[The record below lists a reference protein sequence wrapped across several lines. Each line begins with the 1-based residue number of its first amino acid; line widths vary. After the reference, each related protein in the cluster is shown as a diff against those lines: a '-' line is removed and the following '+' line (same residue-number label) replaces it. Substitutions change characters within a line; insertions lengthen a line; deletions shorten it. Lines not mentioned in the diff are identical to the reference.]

1 MSRGFFYI
9 AIRVVVILLAAFF
22 TKKISGGWAFFRIP
36 VKAIK
41 YDGGSFYSKQIHIH
55 EKVKSMLDL
64 RFVRSSPDVVRADLK
79 KRNDTEKLAWVDDL
93 LNKDARSRELKME
106 IDTLRQRRNTIAR
119 EINAAR
125 KAEHDTDV
133 LLAEAANLP
142 QQIRDRDA
150 EQEEIVKA
158 IHYYLM
164 RLPNIL
170 HESVPVG
177 KDDTENVELK
187 CVGIP
192 RKFDFE
198 LKNHGQL
205 AAERGWADF
214 ERATKISGA
223 GFYFLKGSLALLD
236 LALQRFSID
245 LLVRRGYTPIIPPYM
260 INRLSYEGVTDLDDF
275 EKVMYKIDG
284 DDMYLI
290 ATSEH
295 PLGAMH
301 QDEIFEEKD
310 LPLRLAGISP
320 CFRRE
325 IGAHGLDTKGLFR
338 VHQFTKIEQ
347 FVFCT
352 PEDSW
357 QIHEELL
364 TNAEEVFQN
373 LRIPYRVVSICT
385 GDIGTVAAKKY
396 DIEAWMPRENAY
408 KEVVSCSNC
417 TSYQAVRLN
426 IKVRDRTDFES
437 KRHVHTL
444 NSTAIATSRVMR
456 AILENYQNR
465 DGSVEIPPVLRPYMN
480 DQEYL

>member
-1 MSRGFFYI
+1 
-9 AIRVVVILLAAFF
+9 
-22 TKKISGGWAFFRIP
+22 
-36 VKAIK
+36 
-41 YDGGSFYSKQIHIH
+41 
-55 EKVKSMLDL
+55 MLDI
-64 RFVRSSPDVVRADLK
+64 RFVRSSPDIVRADLR
-79 KRNDTEKLAWVDDL
+79 KRGDTEKLGWVDDL
-93 LNKDARSRELKME
+93 LAQDVDARRLKIE
-106 IDTLRQRRNTIAR
+106 TDTLRQRRNTIAR

-125 KAEHDTDV
+125 KAGQDV
-133 LLAEAANLP
+133 TALMAEAAALP
-142 QQIRDRDA
+142 GKIRDNEA
-150 EQEEIVKA
+150 EQERIA
-158 IHYYLM
+158 DTIRAYLM

-177 KDDTENVELK
+177 KDDTENVEIRREGL
-187 CVGIP
+187 V
-192 RKFDFE
+192 RTFDFE

-223 GFYFLKGSLALLD
+223 GFYFLKGSLVLLD
-236 LALQRFSID
+236 LALQRFAID
-245 LLVRRGYTPIIPPYM
+245 LLAQKGYIPVIPPYM
-260 INRLSYEGVTDLDDF
+260 INRSSYEGVTDLSDF
-275 EKVMYKIDG
+275 EKVMYKIEG
-284 DDMYLI
+284 DDTYLI

-295 PLGAMH
+295 PIGAMYR
-301 QDEIFEEKD
+301 DEIFETKD
-310 LPLRLAGISP
+310 LPLRLVGLSP

-338 VHQFTKIEQ
+338 VHQFTKVEQ
-347 FVFCT
+347 FVFCR

-364 TNAEEVFQN
+364 ANAEEIFRK
-373 LRIPYRVVSICT
+373 LEIPYRVVNICT

-396 DIEAWMPRENAY
+396 DIEAWMPRENSY

-426 IKVRDRTDFES
+426 IRVRDKHDFES
-437 KRHVHTL
+437 KQHLHTL

-456 AILENYQNR
+456 AVLENFQES
-465 DGSVEIPPVLRPYMN
+465 DGRVKIPGILRPYMN

>member
-1 MSRGFFYI
+1 
-9 AIRVVVILLAAFF
+9 
-22 TKKISGGWAFFRIP
+22 
-36 VKAIK
+36 
-41 YDGGSFYSKQIHIH
+41 
-55 EKVKSMLDL
+55 MLDI
-64 RFVRSSPDVVRADLK
+64 RFVRSFPETVRADLK
-79 KRNDTEKLAWVDDL
+79 KRGDSEKLGWIDDL
-93 LNKDARSRELKME
+93 LSKDVRVRELKIE

-125 KAEHDTDV
+125 KGGQDAAA
-133 LLAEAANLP
+133 LMAEAAGLP
-142 QQIRDRDA
+142 GKIRNNEA
-150 EQEEIVKA
+150 EQEKIA
-158 IHYYLM
+158 DGIHAYLM

-177 KDDTENVELK
+177 KDDSENSEIRREGRIK
-187 CVGIP
+187 
-192 RKFDFE
+192 RFDFE

-205 AAERGWADF
+205 ATEQGWADF

-236 LALQRFSID
+236 LALQRFAID
-245 LLVRRGYTPIIPPYM
+245 LLTEKGYMPVIPPYM
-260 INRLSYEGVTDLDDF
+260 INRASYEGVTDLGDF

-284 DDMYLI
+284 DDAYLI

-295 PLGAMH
+295 PIGAMYK
-301 QDEIFEEKD
+301 DEIFETKE
-310 LPLRLAGISP
+310 LPLRLVGISP

-338 VHQFTKIEQ
+338 VHQFTKVEQ
-347 FVFCT
+347 FVFCR
-352 PEDSW
+352 PENSW

-364 TNAEEVFQN
+364 SNAEEIFRK
-373 LRIPYRVVSICT
+373 LEIPYRVVNICT

-396 DIEAWMPRENAY
+396 DIEAWMPRENTY

-426 IKVRDRTDFES
+426 IKVRDLHEFES
-437 KRHVHTL
+437 KQHVHTL

-456 AILENYQNR
+456 AILENFQDK
-465 DGSVEIPPVLRPYMN
+465 DGRVEIPGILRSYMN
-480 DQEYL
+480 DKEFL

>member
-1 MSRGFFYI
+1 
-9 AIRVVVILLAAFF
+9 
-22 TKKISGGWAFFRIP
+22 
-36 VKAIK
+36 
-41 YDGGSFYSKQIHIH
+41 
-55 EKVKSMLDL
+55 MLDI
-64 RFVRSSPDVVRADLK
+64 RFVRSSPDVIRADLK
-79 KRNDTEKLAWVDDL
+79 KRNDTDKLTWVDDL
-93 LNKDARSRELKME
+93 LKKDARSRELKME
-106 IDTLRQRRNTIAR
+106 TDVLRQRRNTIAR

-125 KAEHDTDV
+125 KSGQDVKV
-133 LLAEAANLP
+133 LLAEAADLP
-142 QQIRDRDA
+142 RKIKDLDA
-150 EQEEIVKA
+150 EQEEISRV
-158 IHYYLM
+158 IHHYLM

-177 KDDTENVELK
+177 KDDTGNVEIK
-187 CVGIP
+187 RVGTP
-192 RKFDFE
+192 RIFDFE
-198 LKNHGQL
+198 LKSHGQL
-205 AAERGWADF
+205 AADKGWADF

-223 GFYFLKGSLALLD
+223 GFYFLKGSLVLLD

-245 LLVRRGYTPIIPPYM
+245 LLAQKGYTPVIPPYM

-295 PLGAMH
+295 PIGAMY
-301 QDEIFEEKD
+301 QDEIFEDRD

-338 VHQFTKIEQ
+338 VHQFTKVEQ
-347 FVFCT
+347 FVFCRS
-352 PEDSW
+352 EDSW

-364 TNAEEVFQN
+364 ANAEDVFQK

-396 DIEAWMPRENAY
+396 DIEAWMPRESAF

-426 IKVRDRTDFES
+426 IKVRDKSDFES

-444 NSTAIATSRVMR
+444 NSTAVATSRVIR
-456 AILENYQNR
+456 AILENYQNE
-465 DGSVEIPPVLRPYMN
+465 DGSVEIPRLLRPYMN
-480 DQEYL
+480 DREYL